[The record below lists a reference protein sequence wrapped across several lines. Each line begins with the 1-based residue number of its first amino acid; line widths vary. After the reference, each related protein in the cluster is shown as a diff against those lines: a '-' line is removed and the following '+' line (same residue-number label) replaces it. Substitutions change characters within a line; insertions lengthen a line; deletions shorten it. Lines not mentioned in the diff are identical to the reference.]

1 MLESTLKKAST
12 VVTAPCNMSP
22 EMVKGEA
29 YTIKADIWA
38 LGCLI
43 FEMASLKVYMP
54 LLSRHTHTITC
65 LNYMI

>member
-1 MLESTLKKAST
+1 
-12 VVTAPCNMSP
+12 
-22 EMVKGEA
+22 MVKGEA

-65 LNYMI
+65 LNFMI